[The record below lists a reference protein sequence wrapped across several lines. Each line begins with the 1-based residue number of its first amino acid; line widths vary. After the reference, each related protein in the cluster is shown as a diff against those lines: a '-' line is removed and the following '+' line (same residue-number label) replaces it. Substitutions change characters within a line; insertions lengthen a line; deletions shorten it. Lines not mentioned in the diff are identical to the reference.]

1 VVEHDTRMPNWRRS
15 SMCDDSGCVEVA
27 IADTAVLVRDSGDP
41 SGKVLTISFPE
52 WEALVL
58 ALRND

>member
-1 VVEHDTRMPNWRRS
+1 
-15 SMCDDSGCVEVA
+15 MCDDSGCVEVA